1 VADMQSVQS
10 DHSMLLAK
18 LLAPRFPASPALAP
32 AQAAAYAGALGILSQ
47 WADDDYDCPTGLTS
61 ANPKSAPDPDPKHAR
76 DSAACLLFHTM
87 LQNVLHS
94 IFDDDFAVVSAQTGQ
109 SFSGDGGA
117 MIRALLYMLT
127 LPPNDPGASF
137 CNDVDS
143 NDNLI
148 PPSHSCTDK
157 LVRSLLVA
165 AGTLQAAYGAPA
177 NWIWGRVHT
186 LTTTSAAAPLI
197 AGGYASGTFARPG
210 GAFTVDVATPDS
222 AQSSLLG
229 FSYSHGSNVRF
240 IAEVGDLAAP
250 VTKMQLPGPERDAPY
265 GVFSSTP
272 DLLGQYVQNKYFD
285 FALGH
290 QVDANAVSVQGFSA
304 Q

>member
-1 VADMQSVQS
+1 VTDMKSVQD
-10 DHSMLLAK
+10 DHSVLLAK
-18 LLAPRFPASPALAP
+18 LLAKFFPPSSALPAAQ
-32 AQAAAYAGALGILSQ
+32 QAAYTGALGILTQ
-47 WADDDYDCPTGLTS
+47 WAADDYDCPTGLTS
-61 ANPKSAPDPDPKHAR
+61 ANPKSAPDADPKHAR

-94 IFDDDFAVVSAQTGQ
+94 IFDDDFAVVSNATGQ

-127 LPPNDPGASF
+127 LPPNDARANF

-143 NDNLI
+143 NDGLI
-148 PPSHSCTDK
+148 ASHSCTDK

-165 AGTLQAAYGAPA
+165 AGTLQAAYGAPT

-197 AGGYASGTFARPG
+197 AGGYAAGPFARAG
-210 GAFTVDVATPDS
+210 GAFTVDVATPDRS
-222 AQSSLLG
+222 QSSLLG

-240 IAEVGDLAAP
+240 IAEVGDPATA

-272 DLLGQYVQNKYFD
+272 DLLGQYVQNQSFD

-290 QVDANAVSVQGFSA
+290 QVDANAISVQGFSA